1 MKNNKHKILA
11 LKYRPKNF
19 EELIGQ
25 DIIVQTIINS
35 IKLDKLPNAY
45 LLTGIR
51 GTGKTT
57 LARLI
62 AKALNCNKDFLK
74 EENCNC
80 SHCEEIT
87 NSKHLDVL
95 EIDAA
100 SNTGIDHVRSLIES
114 SQYNPTS
121 AKYKIIILDE
131 VHMLSKQAFNGLLK
145 TLEEPPLHLKFIFAT
160 TEVKKIP
167 VTIVSRCQR
176 FDLHRV
182 SIEILFDNLKKISKI
197 ENGKISDE
205 ALKLIAKAAEG
216 SVRDSLSLLDRTLVD
231 QHIMEKE
238 IDEPFVRK
246 MLGIANRSK
255 ILELIHY
262 IFQGDQK
269 KSITQLRE
277 MINEGI
283 EPANLLNDFLEITY
297 FILQKKNLGNFD
309 SNLSISDS
317 EIDMINLISKD
328 VDTSTLIIFWQF
340 VLKGL
345 DELSI
350 VSNPIL
356 SLEMMVIRLI
366 HLKDMPSYEGIL
378 DSINKS
384 SLKNDNDNVITE
396 KYTKLDINEKNEINK
411 ISKDQIKNTLQTKP
425 ELELTNPKKLTED
438 KNQEHISSFED
449 LIKLSSI
456 KKEVELKYDL
466 EKNVNLIKF
475 SEGKID
481 IGFNENLGKNF
492 VRNLSE
498 KLLTW
503 TGKRWVIT
511 LTKAT
516 GQKTFLERQS
526 IMAEQLLVKE
536 KKGEV
541 YKKFKN
547 IFPDGELIEISKKE
561 EIMKDFSDL
570 ITQAKKMQEKMKET
584 QESLKKIEVEGVS
597 GGNSVKIIM
606 NGDGELKKIFLDDIL
621 MNESKE
627 IVEDL
632 IVAAHND
639 AKSKLKKKT
648 SEEILKITGG
658 VDLPPNFKFPFQ

>member
-25 DIIVQTIINS
+25 DAIVQTIVNS

-51 GTGKTT
+51 GVGKTT
-57 LARLI
+57 TARLI
-62 AKALNCNKDFLK
+62 AKAINCKKNFILREK
-74 EENCNC
+74 CNSNEYC
-80 SHCEEIT
+80 HCEEIR
-87 NSKHLDVL
+87 NSNHLDVL
-95 EIDAA
+95 EMDAA
-100 SNTGIDHVRSLIES
+100 SRTGIDDVRELIES
-114 SQYNPTS
+114 SRYNPTS
-121 AKYKIIILDE
+121 AKYKIFIIDE
-131 VHMLSKQAFNGLLK
+131 VHMLSRQAFNGLLK
-145 TLEEPPLHLKFIFAT
+145 TLEEPPPHLKFIFAT

-167 VTIVSRCQR
+167 VTIISRCQR

-182 SIEILFDNLKKISKI
+182 SIKILFDNLKKISKI
-197 ENGKISDE
+197 ENGKISDG

-231 QHIMEKE
+231 QHITEKE

-269 KSITQLRE
+269 KSIKQLRE

-283 EPANLLNDFLEITY
+283 EPANLLNDFLEIIY
-297 FILQKKNLGNFD
+297 FILQKKSLGNFD

-328 VDTSTLIIFWQF
+328 VDISTLIIFWQF
-340 VLKGL
+340 ILKGL

-356 SLEMMVIRLI
+356 SLEMMVVRLI

-384 SLKNDNDNVITE
+384 NLKNDNDNVITE
-396 KYTKLDINEKNEINK
+396 KYTKVDINEKNEINK

-425 ELELTNPKKLTED
+425 ELGSANPKKLIEE
-438 KNQEHISSFED
+438 KNLEHISSFED

-456 KKEVELKYDL
+456 KKEVELKHDL

-503 TGKRWVIT
+503 TGKRWLIT
-511 LTKAT
+511 LTKAS
-516 GQKTFLERQS
+516 GQKTFSERQS
-526 IMAEQLLVKE
+526 IMAEQLLEKE

-541 YKKFKN
+541 CKKFKN
-547 IFPDGELIEISKKE
+547 IFPDGELIEI
-561 EIMKDFSDL
+561 
-570 ITQAKKMQEKMKET
+570 
-584 QESLKKIEVEGVS
+584 LKK
-597 GGNSVKIIM
+597 
-606 NGDGELKKIFLDDIL
+606 D
-621 MNESKE
+621 
-627 IVEDL
+627 
-632 IVAAHND
+632 
-639 AKSKLKKKT
+639 
-648 SEEILKITGG
+648 
-658 VDLPPNFKFPFQ
+658 

>member
-25 DIIVQTIINS
+25 DAIVQTIVNS

-51 GTGKTT
+51 GVGKTT
-57 LARLI
+57 TARLI
-62 AKALNCNKDFLK
+62 AKAINCKKNFILREK
-74 EENCNC
+74 CNSNEYC
-80 SHCEEIT
+80 HCEEIR
-87 NSKHLDVL
+87 NSNHLDVL
-95 EIDAA
+95 EMDAA
-100 SNTGIDHVRSLIES
+100 SRTGIDDVRELIES
-114 SQYNPTS
+114 SRYNPTS
-121 AKYKIIILDE
+121 AKYKIFIIDE
-131 VHMLSKQAFNGLLK
+131 VHMLSRQAFNGLLK
-145 TLEEPPLHLKFIFAT
+145 TLEEPPPHLKFIFAT

-167 VTIVSRCQR
+167 VTIISRCQR

-182 SIEILFDNLKKISKI
+182 SIKILFDNLKKISKI
-197 ENGKISDE
+197 ENGKISDG

-231 QHIMEKE
+231 QHITEKE

-269 KSITQLRE
+269 KSIKQLRE

-283 EPANLLNDFLEITY
+283 EPANLLNDFLEIIY
-297 FILQKKNLGNFD
+297 FILQKKSLGNFD

-328 VDTSTLIIFWQF
+328 VDISTLIIFWQF
-340 VLKGL
+340 ILKGL

-356 SLEMMVIRLI
+356 SLEMMVVRLI

-384 SLKNDNDNVITE
+384 NLKNDNDNVITE
-396 KYTKLDINEKNEINK
+396 KYTKVDINEKNEINK

-425 ELELTNPKKLTED
+425 ELGSTNPKKLIEE
-438 KNQEHISSFED
+438 KNLEHISSFED

-456 KKEVELKYDL
+456 KKEVELKHDL

-503 TGKRWVIT
+503 TGKRWLIT
-511 LTKAT
+511 LTKAS
-516 GQKTFLERQS
+516 GQKTFSERQS
-526 IMAEQLLVKE
+526 IMAEQLLEKE

-547 IFPDGELIEISKKE
+547 IFPDGELIEI
-561 EIMKDFSDL
+561 
-570 ITQAKKMQEKMKET
+570 
-584 QESLKKIEVEGVS
+584 LKK
-597 GGNSVKIIM
+597 
-606 NGDGELKKIFLDDIL
+606 D
-621 MNESKE
+621 
-627 IVEDL
+627 
-632 IVAAHND
+632 
-639 AKSKLKKKT
+639 
-648 SEEILKITGG
+648 
-658 VDLPPNFKFPFQ
+658 